1 MARSSSNETQIK
13 NILVPIF
20 QAIFRSGK
28 MVYIIIIGVLLYFG
42 YQYFSKNKQE
52 NIEFNSSLIEKQIKN
67 VSKSIVTEGHYAEV
81 LTYKDQQKYLLD
93 LISFEKKALIVANAD
108 VFITYDMRQ
117 LEYKIDEVN
126 KTITITNLPEP
137 ELKINQDLN
146 FYDVNQSR
154 FNPFGAAD
162 YNKIQKKVKE
172 VIKAKVE
179 KSTLKTNAE
188 NRFLSELSKILV
200 LTNTMGWK
208 LKYNGNTIESDTEFT
223 KKL

>member
-67 VSKSIVTEGHYAEV
+67 VSKLIVTEGHYAEV

-208 LKYNGNTIESDTEFT
+208 LQYNGNTIESDTEFT

>member
-67 VSKSIVTEGHYAEV
+67 VSKLIVTEGHYAEV

-117 LEYKIDEVN
+117 LEYKIDELN

-208 LKYNGNTIESDTEFT
+208 LQYNGNTIESDTEFT

>member
-1 MARSSSNETQIK
+1 MRPIFSNRIFYLLLV
-13 NILVPIF
+13 ILVLF
-20 QAIFRSGK
+20 FS
-28 MVYIIIIGVLLYFG
+28 
-42 YQYFSKNKQE
+42 YQYFTKNKQE
-52 NIEFNSSLIEKQIKN
+52 NIEFNSSLIEKEIKN
-67 VSKSIVTEGHYAEV
+67 VSKLIVTEGHYAEV

-154 FNPFGAAD
+154 FNPFGADD

-179 KSTLKTNAE
+179 KSTLKSNAE
-188 NRFLSELSKILV
+188 NRFLTELSKILV

-208 LKYNGNTIESDTEFT
+208 LQYNGNTITSEQEMQV
-223 KKL
+223 KL

>member
-13 NILVPIF
+13 NLLVPIF

-28 MVYIIIIGVLLYFG
+28 LVYIIIIGVLIYLG
-42 YQYFSKNKQE
+42 YQYFTKNKQE
-52 NIEFNSSLIEKQIKN
+52 NIEFNSSLIEKEIKN
-67 VSKSIVTEGHYAEV
+67 VSKLIVTEGHYAEV

-154 FNPFGAAD
+154 FNPFGADD

-179 KSTLKTNAE
+179 KSTLKSNAK
-188 NRFLSELSKILV
+188 NRFLTELSKILV

-208 LKYNGNTIESDTEFT
+208 LQYNGNTITSEQEMQV
-223 KKL
+223 KL

>member
-13 NILVPIF
+13 NLLVPIF

-28 MVYIIIIGVLLYFG
+28 LVYVIIIGILLYLG
-42 YQYFSKNKQE
+42 YQYFTKNKQE
-52 NIEFNSSLIEKQIKN
+52 NIEFNSSLIEKEIKN
-67 VSKSIVTEGHYAEV
+67 VSKLIVTEGHYAEV

-154 FNPFGAAD
+154 FNPFGADD

-179 KSTLKTNAE
+179 KSTLKSNAE
-188 NRFLSELSKILV
+188 NRFLTELSKILV

-208 LKYNGNTIESDTEFT
+208 LQYNGNTITSEQEMRV
-223 KKL
+223 KL

>member
-28 MVYIIIIGVLLYFG
+28 MVYIIIIGVLFYFG

-67 VSKSIVTEGHYAEV
+67 VSKLIVTEGHYAEV

-208 LKYNGNTIESDTEFT
+208 LQYNGNTIQSDTEFT

>member
-67 VSKSIVTEGHYAEV
+67 VSKLIVTEGHYAEV

-208 LKYNGNTIESDTEFT
+208 LQYNGNTIQSDTEFT

>member
-13 NILVPIF
+13 NILIPIF

-67 VSKSIVTEGHYAEV
+67 VSKLIVTEGHYAEV

-117 LEYKIDEVN
+117 LEYKIDELN

-208 LKYNGNTIESDTEFT
+208 LQYNGNTIESDTEFT

>member
-1 MARSSSNETQIK
+1 MRLIFSNR
-13 NILVPIF
+13 IL
-20 QAIFRSGK
+20 
-28 MVYIIIIGVLLYFG
+28 YILLICLVLFFG
-42 YQYFSKNKQE
+42 YHYFTKNKQE
-52 NIEFNSSLIEKQIKN
+52 NIEFNSSLIEKEIKN
-67 VSKSIVTEGHYAEV
+67 VSKLIVTEGHYAEV

-154 FNPFGAAD
+154 FNPFGADD

-179 KSTLKTNAE
+179 KSTLKSNAE
-188 NRFLSELSKILV
+188 NRFLTELSKILV

-208 LKYNGNTIESDTEFT
+208 LQYNGNTITSEQEMQV
-223 KKL
+223 KL